1 MQRILVCTDGSAFSH
16 SSYHYAAWLAQRLP
30 AAVDVLY
37 VTDDR
42 GKASVQ
48 VTNLSGSI
56 GIDSAQ
62 TLLNKMVELEHDKAK
77 LDHERAHL
85 LLQDAKHLLKQYG
98 ADEVSLTHET
108 GFLVDSIYK
117 FEDQADLIILGKRG
131 AAADF
136 ASDHLGSKTE
146 RIVRASH
153 KPCLVTSRYF
163 KPIDRLLLAY
173 DGSDSCQ
180 KMLQFMVDSPV
191 FKGLE
196 LHILTVIKKVD
207 YETANARIETA
218 RQKANQGGFT
228 PVCSVGEGDA
238 EVAIGQYV
246 EKNNIGLLLMGAY
259 GHSRIRQLVIGSTT
273 AQILRSVQ
281 IPVMLFR

>member
-16 SSYHYAAWLAQRLP
+16 SSYHYAAWLAQRLS

-180 KMLQFMVDSPV
+180 KMLQFMV
-191 FKGLE
+191 
-196 LHILTVIKKVD
+196 
-207 YETANARIETA
+207 
-218 RQKANQGGFT
+218 GF
-228 PVCSVGEGDA
+228 A
-238 EVAIGQYV
+238 
-246 EKNNIGLLLMGAY
+246 
-259 GHSRIRQLVIGSTT
+259 
-273 AQILRSVQ
+273 SVQ
-281 IPVMLFR
+281 GIRTAHSDGDQKSGL